1 MSYARSMSN
10 LQRDYGNMTRD
21 LQNNNNNVAKW
32 KAEEPTLL
40 ETIAKFAPTARELYL
55 KQREA
60 TIKAQTTDLAVQ
72 LYREK
77 KYNPEAVNAIT
88 ETKKAAHDTS
98 VGINTEMAAMRKSGQ
113 YSPEFI
119 NNLKNADPAAVEK
132 IAQLILSQKLGTYE
146 SWMQN
151 QMLNST
157 ERIQIPGTD
166 QSIQINEIGST
177 PLVGSQEMQMRMA
190 AADALQRKWF
200 EENGMAGFTSDWLFE
215 QGAYDTLE
223 KSDAKLYKT
232 WSAQADINQGARD
245 RSLAARAFYDNPTGK
260 NLLDYVSTAAGSVD
274 TKNKP
279 IGWERAWGSDYFEKI
294 VTDTFLSGKPVDLVA
309 IGNTELPSHL
319 QTDKIKTL
327 RDKWPRKFAAGGTLE
342 RTLQSAM
349 NEKAEIIRKGR
360 TDRHTIASDTLEQVA
375 IKALTSGNTPEQL
388 LADPQFK
395 EGLKLV
401 REKGKLAGIENPT
414 KNIDSILE
422 SFGKGDRYTKEVSQ
436 TLFQLNNND
445 LKDYKINTDSLLEA
459 TKLHPDIAPAI
470 EQQKRI
476 EDSTDYKSG
485 LGNLEQLFT
494 SKLEYGVTKDQ
505 AGTVTG
511 YSLPVQRAWDHL
523 ESHFYGQVKDHLE
536 ANNGGMPTRTEI
548 QNYAAKTSKW
558 AADNGVLQNNR
569 DGLFFYDVTVDSDSG
584 LEKGFTNLEKKLGK
598 LPKLTDST
606 AGYNKRKV
614 NRLKEKF
621 LIRKREDGI
630 TWPDYIKQG
639 GGILGIQ
646 PTHIVNGEGIYD
658 WNTWI
663 EQNPGQIHG
672 NVKQVVEASG
682 GKVSVFDVLRATQ
695 TEGTFNEKLI
705 PENARELDQSLVLL
719 PGYLSDKLRLA
730 QAGGAPLTLSD
741 DRAIRTGLT
750 IGLGDI
756 NKVAEFTSD
765 GTLNLREMKTDSA
778 LVDPWIKYAAEI
790 IGVTPEELK
799 NDIDPNNLDIL
810 DSTILDFYDVVPEEL
825 RGEMLADLSIYD
837 HRFGHPLL
845 RDQAYIEHFLKPT
858 T

>member
-200 EENGMAGFTSDWLFE
+200 EENGMAGFTSDWLYE
-215 QGAYDTLE
+215 QGAYDKLE
-223 KSDAKLYKT
+223 KSDANLYKT

-309 IGNTELPSHL
+309 IGNTELPKHL

-375 IKALTSGNTPEQL
+375 IKALNAGNSVDQL

-414 KNIDSILE
+414 KNIDAILE
-422 SFGKGDRYTKEVSQ
+422 SFGKGDRYTKEVAQ
-436 TLFQLNNND
+436 TLFQLQNNK
-445 LKDYKINTDSLLEA
+445 LKNNKINVDDLSEA
-459 TKLHPDIAPAI
+459 TKLQPEIAKAI
-470 EQQKRI
+470 ETQKSI
-476 EDSTDYKSG
+476 EDSENYKSG

-494 SKLEYGVTKDQ
+494 SKLEYGVTRDVSG
-505 AGTVTG
+505 AVTG
-511 YSLPVQRAWDHL
+511 YSLQTQKGWDYL
-523 ESHFYGQVKDHLE
+523 ENNFYGQVKDFVE
-536 ANNGGMPTRTEI
+536 ANNGTLPTRT
-548 QNYAAKTSKW
+548 QMQQMAQQTQQW
-558 AADNGVLQNNR
+558 AVSEGINQDNE
-569 DGLFFYDVTVDSDSG
+569 DGLFFFDTNTNPQSG
-584 LEKGFTNLEKKLGK
+584 LVNGFSKIEKRIGE
-598 LPKLTDST
+598 LPTLTDST
-606 AGYNKRKV
+606 AGFNRRKV
-614 NRLKEKF
+614 NNLKNNF
-621 LIRKREDGI
+621 LIHKRTHGT

-646 PTHIVNGEGIYD
+646 PTHIVNGEGVYD

-672 NVKQVVEASG
+672 NVRQVVEASG

-695 TEGTFNEKLI
+695 TEGTFNEDLI

-730 QAGGAPLTLSD
+730 QVGGTPLTLSD

-750 IGLGDI
+750 IELGI
-756 NKVAEFTSD
+756 NRVAEFTSD
-765 GTLNLREMKTDSA
+765 GRLRLEEMKTDSA
-778 LVDPWIKYAAEI
+778 LVDPWINYAAGI

-799 NDIDPNNLDIL
+799 NDIDPNNLDVL
-810 DSTILDFYDVVPEEL
+810 DGAIGDFFLNVPEEV
-825 RGEMLADLSIYD
+825 RGEILADLSIYD

>member
-40 ETIAKFAPTARELYL
+40 ETIAKYAPTARELYL

-157 ERIQIPGTD
+157 DKIQVPGTD
-166 QSIQINEIGST
+166 QSIQINQIGST
-177 PLVGSQEMQMRMA
+177 DFVGSQEMQMRMI

-232 WSAQADINQGARD
+232 WSAQADINQGTRD
-245 RSLAARAFYDNPTGK
+245 RALAARAFYDNPTGK

-294 VTDTFLSGKPVDLVA
+294 VTDTFLSGKTVDLVA
-309 IGNTELPSHL
+309 IGNTELPKHL

-342 RTLQSAM
+342 RTLQAAM
-349 NEKAEIIRKGR
+349 NEKAETIRKGR

-388 LADPQFK
+388 RADPQFK

-401 REKGKLAGIENPT
+401 REKGRLAGIENPT

-422 SFGKGDRYTKEVSQ
+422 SFGKGDRYTKEVANI
-436 TLFQLNNND
+436 LFKLNNSD
-445 LKDYKINTDSLLEA
+445 LKNYKINTDSLLEA
-459 TKLHPDIAPAI
+459 TKLHPDIAPVI
-470 EQQKRI
+470 QRQERI
-476 EDSTDYKSG
+476 ENNDEYKTG
-485 LGNLEQLFT
+485 IGNLTALFT
-494 SKLEYGVTKDQ
+494 ARLSNGITKDIS
-505 AGTVTG
+505 GTPTS
-511 YSLPVQRAWDHL
+511 YSLPVQRAWDYL
-523 ESHFYGQVKDHLE
+523 ESHFYGQVKSFVE
-536 ANNGGMPTRTEI
+536 ANKAMPDNLEMQKMIQATRT
-548 QNYAAKTSKW
+548 W
-558 AADNGVLQNNR
+558 AVKGGVLQNDK
-569 DGLFFYDVTVDSDSG
+569 DGLFFYDVSTDSNG
-584 LEKGFTNLEKKLGK
+584 LEKGFTNLENKLGK
-598 LPKLTDST
+598 LPTLTDST
-606 AGYNKRKV
+606 AGYNRRKV

-621 LIRKREDGI
+621 LISKRENGLN
-630 TWPDYIKQG
+630 WPDYIKQG

-646 PTHIVNGEGIYD
+646 PTHIVNGEGVYD
-658 WNTWI
+658 WNSWI

-672 NVKQVVEASG
+672 NVRQVVEASG

-695 TEGTFNEKLI
+695 TEGTFNEDLI

-730 QAGGAPLTLSD
+730 QVGGTPLTLSD

-778 LVDPWIKYAAEI
+778 LVDPWINYAAGI
-790 IGVTPEELK
+790 LGVSPEEFKKDL
-799 NDIDPNNLDIL
+799 NPDNLDIL
-810 DSTILDFYDVVPEEL
+810 DGTIGDFFLNLPEEE
-825 RGEMLADLSIYD
+825 RGDILADLSIYD

-845 RDQAYIEHFLKPT
+845 RDQAYIEHFSIPT
-858 T
+858 